1 MFFDLLFSVLI
12 TGSIIGASRNDP
24 LFKSWLRN
32 TDLDNDLGINNSNNN
47 KINIIE
53 YLPLADRIVRILE
66 ILVENYEGINL
77 SNTDVNSNDI
87 DVSNLNW
94 IFKEFEL
101 IDLLINQVKKIFYFS
116 YI

>member
-1 MFFDLLFSVLI
+1 MSI
-12 TGSIIGASRNDP
+12 TGTIIGASRNDP

-32 TDLDNDLGINNSNNN
+32 TDLDNDLGINNNNDNNNN
-47 KINIIE
+47 KINFIE

-66 ILVENYEGINL
+66 ILLENNEGINL
-77 SNTDVNSNDI
+77 SNTDVNSNEI

-94 IFKEFEL
+94 ILKEFEL
-101 IDLLINQVKKIFYFS
+101 IDLLINQVRKIFNFS